1 MINKY
6 KLYEGLFDDDEELF
20 QTDDDALNTFEDINI
35 KSSLEIVLK
44 LIGDVYFNKQSF
56 FWDDN
61 KPIEYKI
68 YAEYDDNNIIFYYK
82 AKSGKKY
89 IDNIQFDKLNI
100 EYLQKII
107 NSLSELGFQYVF
119 LFLNVKYY
127 NDNRTNKDIDFKD
140 IQFCSYNLTH
150 INIHNLIVDFP
161 HQRTHKFSQYIHG
174 YIVNT
179 MSVSFYFCNIT
190 DTILINNVY
199 DLTLVSCTNIQDFS
213 FIKNISNSFTIQY
226 NSANTLPACNNLQGI
241 PKNSYTLNIEYLE
254 DNNHYNNI
262 QNIQTLEG
270 IHNNLKE
277 IKLETKE
284 YPWYILHNI
293 SLEGLT
299 EDLLKKFKFIA
310 WRFRGADLPVNMQ
323 LGPYNFQV
331 KARKWHPT
339 KPQYKTILKTKNW
352 FMDCYLA
359 QPHKPYV
366 EPEYDLEN
374 KDIKK
379 QLVKVNKINQ
389 QREDAKEDLEKM
401 VNLLKKTIKEN
412 DVLYGYVWTL
422 FIRKIKDNGIQYTI
436 QKRWSFDHNFETFEN
451 FIRKQL
457 LNDNMNWKLN
467 SKTGTLLKDIVCKP
481 VQEERQKILEKR
493 KKQEKKQKEL
503 EKLQKAIDKQKNK
516 IKTSEQDVQQE
527 KPVQTNSNIK
537 IIDYSDKAIAVIGDT
552 YSIKDQLKELGA
564 RWNSGLTINGKK
576 TKGWILSKR
585 KKSDVENLI

>member
-1 MINKY
+1 MKY
-6 KLYEGLFDDDEELF
+6 NNYRLYEGLFDDDEDLF
-20 QTDDDALNTFEDINI
+20 STDDDVLDTIEKINKDESLKDIT
-35 KSSLEIVLK
+35 K
-44 LIGDVYFNKQSF
+44 LIGEVYFQQQF
-56 FWDDN
+56 YWGDT
-61 KPIEYKI
+61 KPIELNV
-68 YAEYDDNNIIFYYK
+68 YAEYEDNNIVFYYK
-82 AKSGKKY
+82 SKRGKEY
-89 IDNIQFDKLNI
+89 ISSISFTEQYINYIQN
-100 EYLQKII
+100 II
-107 NSLSELGFQYVF
+107 NKLSDLGFQYVF
-119 LFLNVKYY
+119 LYLTIKNYK
-127 NDNRTNKDIDFKD
+127 NIKDIDFKD
-140 IQFCSYNLTH
+140 IQFQSYNLTR
-150 INIHNLIVDFP
+150 INIHNLIVDFS
-161 HQRTHKFSQYIHG
+161 HQKTHKFAKYTKSY
-174 YIVNT
+174 
-179 MSVSFYFCNIT
+179 MSTDLNIYFYKCNIT
-190 DTILINNVY
+190 DTVIINDADNIQ
-199 DLTLVSCTNIQDFS
+199 LNACTNINDYS
-213 FIKNISNSFTIQY
+213 FIKHISNSLTLSF
-226 NSANTLPACNNLQGI
+226 NSSDTFPKCNCLQGI
-241 PKNSYTLNIEYLE
+241 PTNSYKLHIEYTE
-254 DNNHYNNI
+254 DTNHYKDV
-262 QNIQTLEG
+262 QNIQSLKG
-270 IHNNLKE
+270 IHNNLTE

-299 EDLLKKFKFIA
+299 EDLLKKFSFIA

-339 KPQYKTILKTKNW
+339 KPQYETILKTKNW
-352 FMDCYLA
+352 FMDCYLD

-366 EPEYDLEN
+366 EPEYDLED

-379 QLVKVNKINQ
+379 QLGKVNKINQ

-412 DVLYGYVWTL
+412 DILYGNVWKL
-422 FIRKIKDNGIQYTI
+422 FIRKIKDKGIQYTI
-436 QKRWSFDHNFETFEN
+436 QKRWSVDQNFETFEN

-457 LNDNMNWKLN
+457 LNDNRTWKLT

-503 EKLQKAIDKQKNK
+503 EKLQKVIDKKKNK
-516 IKTSEQDVQQE
+516 IKTSEPDIQQE
-527 KPVQTNSNIK
+527 KPVQTNSNIE
-537 IIDYSDKAIAVIGDT
+537 IIDYSDRAIAVIGDT